1 VDCVSC
7 RQNSLEATLP
17 LRERLWCE
25 GAWRV
30 THGWSTLPGWLCV
43 IARRHITSL
52 AELTDDEAA
61 DLGRLLRR
69 LSAALEAEVGCERTY
84 AMLFA
89 ELPGHR
95 HVHLH
100 VVPRMPWFGEDD
112 VGPKVFRHLAAPEA
126 EWVPVEERERLA
138 AAPAARL
145 AG

>member
-30 THGWSTLPGWLCV
+30 THGWSALPGWLCV

-52 AELTDDEAA
+52 AELSDDEAA

-84 AMLFA
+84 TIHFA

-100 VVPRMPWFGEDD
+100 VVPRMPWFGEAD
-112 VGPKVFRHLAAPEA
+112 VGPKVFRHIAVPED
-126 EWVPVEERERLA
+126 EWVPAEERERLA
-138 AAPAARL
+138 AALAARL
-145 AG
+145 AA